1 MRLRGERPEGGRT
14 REMGGVPVD
23 NFPSGESTGDGI
35 KREEAVEGD
44 LCAAPP
50 EYAGKGFIIAY
61 AFAYFGLWAALLT
74 PVVISLAV
82 KVQQVDPQTSARS
95 LSLVLGVGAF
105 LALASNPVFGRL
117 SDRTTSRFG
126 MRRPWLLGGAMAG
139 ALALLVVATARS
151 ILVVLI
157 GWCLA
162 QLAYNALYAAI
173 TALLPDQ
180 VPSGQRGRISGILGI
195 CQPPALVVGT
205 FIAQLGSNAF
215 WMFMGPA
222 ALGLVTVVGLVF
234 VLKDDRRRHPDYRPP
249 RYTLRQFMSS
259 FWVNPR
265 RHPDFGWAFLSRFML
280 FMGVATLI
288 TYQVYYLSE
297 KLGIPTGE
305 VPQRVFISMVVLNVV
320 IVPASALSGWVS
332 DWIGRR
338 KAPVFAAAL
347 VFAVGC
353 AIIAFAGSFPV
364 FLIGV
369 AIAGAGHGVYI
380 AVDLALV
387 SEVLPDLDAAAKDLG
402 VFNIASAAP
411 QSLAPAIAPLFLAVP
426 LFVGGG
432 ASGEG
437 GNYTALFFAAAIF
450 AALGAFAIRPVK
462 GVK

>member
-1 MRLRGERPEGGRT
+1 MDDFSGGQRA
-14 REMGGVPVD
+14 GD
-23 NFPSGESTGDGI
+23 NRR
-35 KREEAVEGD
+35 REEALERGHH
-44 LCAAPP
+44 ATPHR
-50 EYAGKGFIIAY
+50 YAGKGFVIAY
-61 AFAYFGLWAALLT
+61 ALAYFGLWTALLT
-74 PVVISLAV
+74 PVVVSLAI
-82 KVQQVDPQTSARS
+82 KVQQVAPQTPARS
-95 LSLVLGVGAF
+95 LSLVLGIGAF
-105 LALASNPVFGRL
+105 IALASNPVFGRL

-126 MRRPWLLGGAMAG
+126 MRRPWLLGGAFAG

-195 CQPPALVVGT
+195 CQPPALIVGT
-205 FIAQLGSNAF
+205 FIAQLGSGTF

-222 ALGLVTVVGLVF
+222 AVGLVTVVGLVV

-249 RYTLRQFMSS
+249 RYTLRQFASS

-265 RHPDFGWAFLSRFML
+265 RHPDFGWAFLSRFLL

-305 VPQRVFISMVVLNVV
+305 IPQRVFISVVVLNAV
-320 IVPASALSGWVS
+320 IVPASALSGWIS
-332 DWIGRR
+332 DRLGRR

-353 AIIAFAGSFPV
+353 VIIAFAGSFSV

-369 AIAGAGHGVYI
+369 AVAGAGHGVYV

-387 SEVLPDLDAAAKDLG
+387 SEVLPDPDDAAKDLG
-402 VFNIASAAP
+402 VFNIANSAP
-411 QSLAPAIAPLFLAVP
+411 QSLAPSIAPLFLAVP
-426 LFVGGG
+426 LFAGGG
-432 ASGEG
+432 VSDTG

-450 AALGAFAIRPVK
+450 AALGAFAIHPVK

>member
-1 MRLRGERPEGGRT
+1 MNKFLG
-14 REMGGVPVD
+14 
-23 NFPSGESTGDGI
+23 GESTGDDI
-35 KREEAVEGD
+35 RREEAVEREHY
-44 LCAAPP
+44 AAPR

-61 AFAYFGLWAALLT
+61 ALAYFGLWTALLT
-74 PVVISLAV
+74 PVVISLAI
-82 KVQQVDPQTSARS
+82 KVQQIAPQTPARS
-95 LSLVLGVGAF
+95 LSLVLGTGAF

-126 MRRPWLLGGAMAG
+126 MRRPWLLGGAVAG
-139 ALALLVVATARS
+139 ALALLVVATAQS
-151 ILVVLI
+151 ILVILV
-157 GWCLA
+157 GWCFA

-195 CQPPALVVGT
+195 CQPPALIVGT
-205 FIAQLGSNAF
+205 FIAQLGSGTL

-222 ALGLVTVVGLVF
+222 ALGLITVVGLVII
-234 VLKDDRRRHPDYRPP
+234 LKDDRRRRPDYRLP
-249 RYTLRQFMSS
+249 RYTLRELTSS

-265 RHPDFGWAFLSRFML
+265 RYPDFGWAFLSRFLL

-297 KLGIPTGE
+297 RLGVPTAE
-305 VPQRVFISMVVLNVV
+305 VPQMVFISVVVLNAV
-320 IVPASALSGWVS
+320 IVPASVLSGWIS
-332 DWIGRR
+332 DRLGRR
-338 KAPVFAAAL
+338 KAPVFAASL
-347 VFAVGC
+347 VFAIGC
-353 AIIAFAGSFPV
+353 AIIAFADSFPV

-369 AIAGAGHGVYI
+369 AVAGVGHGVYI
-380 AVDLALV
+380 AVDLALI
-387 SEVLPDLDAAAKDLG
+387 SEVLPNPDDAAKDLG
-402 VFNIASAAP
+402 VFNIASTAP

-426 LFVGGG
+426 LF
-432 ASGEG
+432 ASSEG